1 MKAKFNDTVS
11 AISLSLVKYGDTS
24 LIANCYTLEFG
35 LQGYMLKG
43 ILSKGKKNIS
53 KSLFEPLTLLE
64 LQTSKNLENR
74 LSYIKEAKIDYA
86 FNSIPYDLTKKA
98 LVFFI
103 AEVIHQVAREERE
116 PNPMLYHFIKKKLI
130 WLDKNDTTGLF
141 HLKMMLDITQ
151 FIGFYPNLLNSEAP
165 YFDLEAGCMSFVK
178 PKAYFIEEPLKRYWV
193 LLLGTDFDKIG
204 EIRIFKK
211 HKLELLNHLI
221 TYFELHLQQF
231 KSPKSSEILNE
242 IFKMS

>member
-74 LSYIKEAKIDYA
+74 LSYIKEAKID
-86 FNSIPYDLTKKA
+86 
-98 LVFFI
+98 
-103 AEVIHQVAREERE
+103 
-116 PNPMLYHFIKKKLI
+116 
-130 WLDKNDTTGLF
+130 
-141 HLKMMLDITQ
+141 
-151 FIGFYPNLLNSEAP
+151 
-165 YFDLEAGCMSFVK
+165 
-178 PKAYFIEEPLKRYWV
+178 
-193 LLLGTDFDKIG
+193 
-204 EIRIFKK
+204 
-211 HKLELLNHLI
+211 
-221 TYFELHLQQF
+221 
-231 KSPKSSEILNE
+231 
-242 IFKMS
+242 